1 MGTTNSV
8 DFDPA
13 SSGMDT
19 FTFVPKKEGD
29 YTVDVTFGGEPV
41 TEQMLTAEPR
51 LKLDKLNIFGD
62 GLNSNKPLKVRVFL
76 SLILTCLLLG
86 CS

>member
-1 MGTTNSV
+1 
-8 DFDPA
+8 
-13 SSGMDT
+13 MDT

-41 TEQMLTAEPR
+41 TEQKLTAEPR

-62 GLNSNKPLKVRVFL
+62 GLNSSKPLKVNLEQLGFSFL
-76 SLILTCLLLG
+76 IGCLY
-86 CS
+86 